1 MRGPGDKM
9 VCGHKK
15 RRNWSTW
22 SKCFHVLVD
31 KEPWHSSFS
40 QIESHLNLR
49 TAVYSNVLD
58 LKKKSPELILRNLL
72 QVNAS
77 MGAVIV
83 CDYSLRGVSIQ
94 GTKWAA
100 LLKCKTNAGLKITL
114 LFSCFFACGLRWPI
128 GYKLSTNASDI
139 NSISAQKTVGS
150 MLKVL
155 WGLNS
160 KMKNIK
166 NDWCVVTHWL
176 ILLKMTFS
184 CAIYG
189 LLLIWTVTFTAL
201 LHWSKVCN
209 TCTFL

>member
-1 MRGPGDKM
+1 M
-9 VCGHKK
+9 CLT
-15 RRNWSTW
+15 S
-22 SKCFHVLVD
+22 
-31 KEPWHSSFS
+31 
-40 QIESHLNLR
+40 
-49 TAVYSNVLD
+49 
-58 LKKKSPELILRNLL
+58 KKKSPELILRNLL
-72 QVNAS
+72 QVSAS

-83 CDYSLRGVSIQ
+83 CDYSLRKVSIQ

-201 LHWSKVCN
+201 LHWSKQCATHAHFCN
-209 TCTFL
+209 TFHVFVNYFLLISEISTRSCKMISGFATPSFYSDSMLNTFNNLLF